1 MTKLRL
7 KIAGSEVEYE
17 GREKSLNT
25 EIVQFVEAFR
35 KSHND
40 EVKRDL
46 LALHEDLQGELNA
59 LDGGT
64 ARLAQLN
71 EEMDR
76 SVRDF
81 YARVESFF
89 ESVESMTGLEE
100 LFAATKMIQEMQM
113 SFNLQYLMLQNKI
126 SHENRQFTMV
136 SNIMKNKHDTAK
148 NSINNIR

>member
-46 LALHEDLQGELNA
+46 LAQHEDLQGELNA

-71 EEMDR
+71 EELDR

-81 YARVESFF
+81 YAGVESFF

-100 LFAATKMIQEMQM
+100 LFAATKSMQEMQM